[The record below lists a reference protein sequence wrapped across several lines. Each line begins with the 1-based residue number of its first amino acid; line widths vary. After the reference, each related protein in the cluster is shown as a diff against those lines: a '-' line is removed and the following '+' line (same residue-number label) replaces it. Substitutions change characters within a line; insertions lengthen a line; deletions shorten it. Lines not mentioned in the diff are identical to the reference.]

1 MLHYQTIDSKTL
13 GLLKEI
19 QNVKIFENLL
29 LVGGTSLALQI
40 GHRISVDLDFFGK
53 LDVDRQDIINELS
66 KLGKLKTIYFTN
78 NINVFTLNEIKID
91 IVNYSYPWLQKE
103 LVIDNIRLANIIDIA
118 AMKIAAI
125 TGRGTMKDFI
135 DLYFILKQYS
145 LKQIIEF
152 YEQKYNDASVFMAI
166 KSLAYFDDAE
176 EDVMPKMFEKI
187 NWKSVKLEIKEQ
199 VSNYSL

>member
-1 MLHYQTIDSKTL
+1 L

-53 LDVDRQDIINELS
+53 LDVDRQGIINELS
-66 KLGKLKTIYFTN
+66 NLGKLKTIYFTN